1 MFKFVSLEVVHWD
14 FWERFSLPLDADV
27 ITVVGP
33 NGSGKTTL
41 LDALRTLLDIPCSSG
56 RDFKRYVRRNE
67 KPLAWLR
74 AVVENKRLESGSR
87 PFFPILSD
95 RVTLACRIVRKGGD
109 WQRQYQITEGD
120 VPVENLDETGQ
131 WLGVREYRS
140 ALERAGLTNAI
151 SKVLSL
157 EQGDTDKLCEYSPR
171 HLLELVFSVFGDMEV
186 LDNYQQAKNEQAN
199 IGREL
204 EKMEDDLAHLGVRL
218 QETELKVNS
227 FREWQRL
234 QREIDTL
241 SLEELPRSELADLHD
256 KITDFRE
263 RMRKKR
269 PELTESR
276 YIYENLKVACA
287 ELDYSVTK
295 TQVQIKEL
303 EIAENVAMER
313 LRTCRDAEIKVE
325 IVLKDKQEL
334 EEICR
339 QQEVGFDVAQL
350 AGEQRKKREQRA
362 ANDHELTT
370 LLQRQQNLQAQ
381 LAPLRAGGR
390 VAPPFVQEFRTLLT
404 KESIPHKLL
413 TDIVEVSD
421 AGWQK
426 ALEGVLGPYA
436 HVVLLTDNRD
446 RKRAWELG
454 EKARYRHY
462 VVAERGELPVVRDGS
477 LLEVVNFCEPP
488 PLYLVERLNHIRR
501 VETVADG
508 HALANDISW
517 VTREGYYRERLGGRY
532 IGVDTEKFLFGEAAR
547 KNHLVEAERELL
559 GIAKRIEGLNG
570 QNNSLIKRIDEI
582 QALLSGVDAA
592 RQLESKG
599 AEFAQAEQDY
609 PGLMKQRQDAA
620 RIFQDCTGKLKSARG
635 KVEKLLGSQGER
647 SSDLRRAEED
657 LGKALN
663 EFRNLKKQQAERIV
677 EYRQRRRPMPM
688 NWYSRQSLVEL
699 RSQFKSSGEVIR
711 EADRLRT
718 KLAESSWITDEQ
730 VVAVL
735 DKLRGDYADLEGKIK
750 VRRIHHHRHVTA
762 TDDARESYINVLR
775 ATIRRYGAN
784 VRALGKT
791 AGIEVEVESPHLS
804 NDDVTLAQAG
814 LHIKFDFDRKGM
826 IGLNDGEASGG
837 QQVMKSLIL
846 LIALLMDDSGSGG
859 FVFIDEPFAHLD
871 VFNIDKVGAFLTATH
886 SQYVLTTP
894 NTHNVNVFKT
904 SDLTLVTRKRQ
915 HPDKWAPPVAFLR
928 RDTKEQAL

>member
-1 MFKFVSLEVVHWD
+1 MFKFLSLEVVHWD
-14 FWERFSLPLDADV
+14 FWERFSLPLDANV

-41 LDALRTLLDIPCSSG
+41 LDALRTLLDIHCSSG

-74 AVVENKRLESGSR
+74 AVVENNRLESGSR

-109 WQRQYQITEGD
+109 WQRQYQIIEGD
-120 VPVENLDETGQ
+120 VPVEKLDETGQ
-131 WLGVREYRS
+131 WLGVREYRN

-171 HLLELVFSVFGDMEV
+171 HLMELVFSVFGDMEV

-204 EKMEDDLAHLGVRL
+204 EKMEDDLSHLGVRL

-234 QREIDTL
+234 KREIETL
-241 SLEELPRSELADLHD
+241 SLEILPRSELADTYD
-256 KITDFRE
+256 KITDGRE

-269 PELTESR
+269 PERKELRCHHEELTADC
-276 YIYENLKVACA
+276 IK
-287 ELDYSVTK
+287 LDRTVTE
-295 TQVQIKEL
+295 TREQIKEL
-303 EIAENVAMER
+303 ETAENVAMER
-313 LRTCRDAEIKVE
+313 LRVCRDAEIKVE
-325 IVLKDKQEL
+325 IVLKEKQKL

-339 QQEVGFDVAQL
+339 QQKVGFDVAQL
-350 AGEQRKKREQRA
+350 AGEQRVQREQLA

-370 LLQRQQNLQAQ
+370 LLQRRQDLQAQ

-390 VAPPFVQEFRTLLT
+390 VAPSFVQEFRTLLT
-404 KESIPHKLL
+404 KENIPHKLL

-426 ALEGVLGPYA
+426 ALEGVLAPYA

-462 VVAERGELPVVRDGS
+462 VVAERGELPAVRSGS
-477 LLEVVNFCEPP
+477 LLEVVNFCESP
-488 PLYLVERLNHIRR
+488 PLQLVERLNHIRR
-501 VETVADG
+501 VETVTEG
-508 HALANDISW
+508 HGLNNDVSW

-547 KNHLVEAERELL
+547 KNQLNEAEREL
-559 GIAKRIEGLNG
+559 AKVAKHIDDLKNH
-570 QNNSLIKRIDEI
+570 NSSLSKSIDEI

-609 PGLMKQRQDAA
+609 PGLMEQRREASL
-620 RIFQDCTGKLKSARG
+620 IFQECTDKLKSARG
-635 KVEKLLGSQGER
+635 KVENLLRNQGER
-647 SSDLRRAEED
+647 SSDLRRADED
-657 LGKALN
+657 LRKVLN

-677 EYRQRRRPMPM
+677 EYRQRRRPMPRH
-688 NWYSRQSLVEL
+688 WYSRQSLEEL
-699 RSQFKSSGEVIR
+699 RGQYESSGEVRR
-711 EADRLRT
+711 EIDRLH
-718 KLAESSWITDEQ
+718 KKIAEGTWTTDEQ

-735 DKLRGDYADLEGKIK
+735 DKLRGDHSDLEGKIK
-750 VRRIHHHRHVTA
+750 VRRIHHQRHVTA
-762 TDDARESYINVLR
+762 TNDARESYINVLR

-791 AGIEVEVESPHLS
+791 AGIEIEVESPHLS

-894 NTHNVNVFKT
+894 NTHNVNVFNT

-928 RDTKEQAL
+928 RNIKDQAL